1 MMKVVKE
8 DELDT
13 KDREDTQTVLARSCD
28 TERPPV
34 HIGQLNLQD
43 WKMTDNIAGWKQ
55 QDWTMADWNLVDWKM
70 TDNIAGVDW
79 LVV

>member
-1 MMKVVKE
+1 
-8 DELDT
+8 
-13 KDREDTQTVLARSCD
+13 
-28 TERPPV
+28 
-34 HIGQLNLQD
+34 
-43 WKMTDNIAGWKQ
+43 MTDNIAGWKQ